1 MDNQPIDGFG
11 CRNRCKQQG
20 YALKGFAMIGFL
32 RQGFPALTDSGTS
45 LKQGRIQRVHAPPNR
60 HTDHFPVPVSGT
72 EAHLQENRPPLF
84 AGKTILQN
92 PARSPQKKASQ
103 KWALP
108 TLLMVGSALLSACS
122 GPAKR
127 DPLMSPLENKPAV
140 ISGKAPESNETPALQ
155 TPEPRQAINDGKP
168 LTPHQFSWGMAL
180 DYPREVR
187 AMCGPLTLYGFLKG
201 IGRPISIDEALTVAK
216 QVGWSSK
223 DGMGGA
229 RGMDGIKR
237 TSGRDAF
244 LDMFKAYGIPL
255 VVGSPPDWSAVTES
269 LDRGVPV
276 VIHIVGEHYALAQD
290 YRYTANHQLQLDM
303 GHTFTVFRSAR
314 EKRDPAEGQRWFLIR
329 ELQREGQ
336 VAVLYLKPEVVAQ
349 TGVKFV
355 PNPAS

>member
-1 MDNQPIDGFG
+1 MLI
-11 CRNRCKQQG
+11 
-20 YALKGFAMIGFL
+20 
-32 RQGFPALTDSGTS
+32 PALTGSGTS
-45 LKQGRIQRVHAPPNR
+45 LKQGRIQIVQMPINR
-60 HTDHFPVPVSGT
+60 RTDHFPLPVSRT
-72 EAHLQENRPPLF
+72 EAHLKENHPPLF
-84 AGKTILQN
+84 ARKTNLQN
-92 PARSPQKKASQ
+92 PAQSPKKNTSQ
-103 KWALP
+103 SWNLP

-127 DPLMSPLENKPAV
+127 APLTLMPENNSAV
-140 ISGKAPESNETPALQ
+140 ISGKPPESSATPTMRTL
-155 TPEPRQAINDGKP
+155 EPRQAINDGKP
-168 LTPHQFSWGMAL
+168 LTPHQFSWSMAL
-180 DYPREVR
+180 EYPREVR

-201 IGRPISIDEALTVAK
+201 IGRPISLDKALTVAK

-229 RGMDGIKR
+229 RGRDGIKR

-255 VVGSPPDWSAVTES
+255 VVGAPPDWSAVTES

-303 GHTFTVFRSAR
+303 GHTFTVYGSAR
-314 EKRDPAEGQRWFLIR
+314 EKRDPPEGQRWFLIR

-336 VAVLYLKPEVVAQ
+336 VAVLYLKPEVMARLGEP
-349 TGVKFV
+349 TDY
-355 PNPAS
+355 NPAS